1 MNIVSSSRG
10 GYGVQSTVCVLQ
22 DLITTHRSRWRHKHH
37 ISSSVVL
44 GAATMEWWVNMVK
57 VAGKMVMMV
66 VFIIIMRIR
75 CVSVLSK
82 DQA

>member
-1 MNIVSSSRG
+1 MNIGSSSRG
-10 GYGVQSTVCVLQ
+10 GYGVLCAYCS
-22 DLITTHRSRWRHKHH
+22 
-37 ISSSVVL
+37 ISSPIIAVSGDTNTSVVVSVVPR
-44 GAATMEWWVNMVK
+44 ATTMEWWVNMVK

-75 CVSVLSK
+75 WVSVLSK